1 MTSVASENVVI
12 KKNMGI
18 RLKIDEVCLHKGD
31 FWTILSNAD
40 TKKACAIMKGTK
52 IAELGTYLNKFTTE
66 QRLNVKE
73 ITLDMSQ
80 SFDWIAR
87 TYFPN
92 AEKVIDRFHVQRV
105 IYDAVQEM
113 RAKER
118 KKVIQAEREGV
129 ALKEIFSN
137 GDTRRQLLARS
148 RGLLFKPMKRWTD
161 TQKERAKTLFQE
173 YPHIQK
179 AYLLSQ
185 KLKVWYDKKYS
196 REIAKE
202 RLYTWYREV
211 ESSEFKALQE
221 AAETVKRHEG
231 WILNYFNNRSTNAYA
246 ESLNSKVKLFKTL
259 VRGITKPEYFIYRL
273 ASYIT

>member
-1 MTSVASENVVI
+1 MTTVASENIVI
-12 KKNMGI
+12 TKNMGT

-31 FWTILSNAD
+31 FWTILSNAN

-52 IAELGTYLNKFTTE
+52 VAELGTYLNKFTTK
-66 QRLNVKE
+66 QRLNVTE

-105 IYDAVQEM
+105 VYDAVQEM
-113 RAKER
+113 RVKER
-118 KKVIQAEREGV
+118 KIIIQAEREGII
-129 ALKEIFSN
+129 LRKTFTN

-148 RGLLFKPMKRWTD
+148 RGLLYKPMKRWTN
-161 TQKERAKTLFQE
+161 TQKERAEILFQE

-185 KLKVWYDKKYS
+185 KLKAWYDKKYS
-196 REIAKE
+196 REIAEK
-202 RLYTWYREV
+202 RLHEWYKEV
-211 ESSEFKALQE
+211 EDSGFKALQE
-221 AAETVKRHEG
+221 AAETIKRHEG

-273 ASYIT
+273 ATYIT